1 MRKPM
6 LSLSKVKSK
15 SEKVVWQ
22 GMEVGSGLLRPRGP
36 GSSSLPKEE
45 VGQ

>member
-6 LSLSKVKSK
+6 LSLGKVKSK
-15 SEKVVWQ
+15 SVKVVWQ
-22 GMEVGSGLLRPRGP
+22 GMEVGSGPFRPRGP

-45 VGQ
+45 IGQ